1 MKKVIISLV
10 VLVIVGI
17 GLYQIPIVRNIAF
30 VIILNA
36 TEQTELSVEGN
47 CLYMDGLINSKT
59 PEQFKK
65 VFAENPN
72 IDTLVMKTVEGSVN
86 DEANLEAAEWVSK
99 KKLVFV
105 LESESL
111 IASGGTDFFLAGEK
125 RIIKKGAK
133 VGVHSWAGDSQV
145 ATDFPKGGRVHQP
158 YIDYYMAV
166 GWTKEKAE
174 KFYYFTIEAAPA
186 DDIYWMTAKE
196 LKDYQITNVVE
207 DDKSEGIVS
216 YSL

>member
-1 MKKVIISLV
+1 MKKIIISLV
-10 VLVIVGI
+10 VLVVVGM

-30 VIILNA
+30 VIALNI

-59 PEQFKK
+59 PGQFRD

-72 IDTLVMKTVEGSVN
+72 IDTLVMKTVEGSVD
-86 DEANLEAAEWVSK
+86 DEANLEVAEWVSK
-99 KKLVFV
+99 KELVFV

-111 IASGGTDFFLAGEK
+111 IASGGTDFFLAGKK
-125 RIIKKGAK
+125 RIINKGAK
-133 VGVHSWAGDSQV
+133 VGVHSWAGDSKV
-145 ATDFPKGGRVHQP
+145 ATDFPKGDKAHQA

-186 DDIYWMTAKE
+186 DDIYWMTDKE
-196 LKDYQITNVVE
+196 LKAYQITNNDLRE
-207 DDKSEGIVS
+207 TPE
-216 YSL
+216 